1 VVDFFTAGLPGAT
14 ILGQPAIYVHPLE
27 DKKHPILDGKKWV
40 PLLEDK
46 KQPILDGDK

>member
-1 VVDFFTAGLPGAT
+1 MP
-14 ILGQPAIYVHPLE
+14 GQPAIYVHPLE

-46 KQPILDGDK
+46 KQPILDGDKYIPISEDKKHGQ